1 MKATIWMLSQRT
13 GGGCEPAQRKNL
25 STFGVSG
32 ESHRVVP
39 FNVRYERS
47 EEDSDNMG
55 GNAEDIAFRPMHVKP
70 FYVCVMK
77 GFLFVIG
84 DRTGA
89 GNQFFTGG

>member
-1 MKATIWMLSQRT
+1 MHDEEVNRFYWDDAGEEMKA
-13 GGGCEPAQRKNL
+13 
-25 STFGVSG
+25 F
-32 ESHRVVP
+32 
-39 FNVRYERS
+39 
-47 EEDSDNMG
+47 DNMG
-55 GNAEDIAFRPMHVKP
+55 GNAEDLAFRPMHVKP